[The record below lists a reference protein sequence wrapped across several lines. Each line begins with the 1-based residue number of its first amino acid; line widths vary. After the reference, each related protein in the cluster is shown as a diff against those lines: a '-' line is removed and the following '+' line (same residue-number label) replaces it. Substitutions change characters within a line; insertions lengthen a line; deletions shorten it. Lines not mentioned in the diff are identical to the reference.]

1 MDYKKIKVLIAT
13 LGVNYDG
20 RPLAP
25 NEVLVLSHQDKLFI
39 SENVTNPD
47 SIVPV
52 TIPNTGK
59 TVTAVLMAVDRQFAD
74 IARAQFNSWVND
86 YLGHNFS
93 KMTTESI
100 EDRQER
106 ELPERGQSC
115 SAEDIVVS
123 KRTFEDSIRT
133 LIQCDPQSAYA
144 ALLKVMGYKGS
155 EFDKEMQLGHNASNK
170 ATKKMEHLLTELLAG
185 KDIEIRANNTQRT
198 TDYRRKAK
206 KILDEL
212 IEFI

>member
-59 TVTAVLMAVDRQFAD
+59 TVTAVLMAVDKQFAN

-93 KMTTESI
+93 KMTIESI

-115 SAEDIVVS
+115 SAEDTVVS

-144 ALLKVMGYKGS
+144 ALLKVLGYKGA
-155 EFDKEMQLGHNASNK
+155 EFDKEMHLGHNASNK
-170 ATKKMEHLLTELLAG
+170 ATKKMERLLTELLAG
-185 KDIEIRANNTQRT
+185 KDIEIKANNTQRT
-198 TDYRRKAK
+198 TDYRRKAE

>member
-20 RPLAP
+20 RPLAS
-25 NEVLVLSHQDKLFI
+25 NEVLVLSYQDKLFI

-59 TVTAVLMAVDRQFAD
+59 TVTAVLMAVDRQFAG

-93 KMTTESI
+93 KMTTELI

-144 ALLKVMGYKGS
+144 ALLKVMGYNGA
-155 EFDKEMQLGHNASNK
+155 EFDKEMQLDHNASNK

-185 KDIEIRANNTQRT
+185 KDIEISANNTQRT
-198 TDYRRKAK
+198 TDYRRKAE

>member
-13 LGVNYDG
+13 LGVNFDG

-25 NEVLVLSHQDKLFI
+25 NEVLVLSHQDRLFMR
-39 SENVTNPD
+39 ENVTNPD

-59 TVTAVLMAVDRQFAD
+59 TVTAVLIAVDRQFAD

-106 ELPERGQSC
+106 KLPERGQSC
-115 SAEDIVVS
+115 SAEDTVVS

-155 EFDKEMQLGHNASNK
+155 EFDKEMELGHNASNK
-170 ATKKMEHLLTELLAG
+170 ATKKMERLLTELLAG
-185 KDIEIRANNTQRT
+185 KDIEIRANNTQHT
-198 TDYRRKAK
+198 TDYRRKAE
-206 KILDEL
+206 KILNEL